1 MVDNLTKAKSI
12 KNSIE
17 TERSRVVSIW
27 QLVAQILGIPNNIL
41 FSTQPGG
48 FGYAEAMT
56 LDYNTYDPSCRRGL
70 TTLSDFYANLIF
82 PTKDPFGIGIPSSLS
97 NATEYKE
104 IQDWYSDQTRRVITA
119 LHNGKSGFLENKQSF
134 YFDLSAFGTSA
145 LATFE
150 QDDDECPFLVQNY
163 GIDNLGIMEGKNSQ
177 PEASLLAYNWFAPQI
192 VEFFAPNGKEDKN
205 YENIPLEIR
214 EMYEKGEW
222 TSRKVCYCIVQKNPD
237 YKKTAKLGINKS
249 EYKGDWFFDT
259 SNEVIKTEYFEEQP
273 TAVARYS
280 RIRGETYGRSDFT
293 NFINT
298 IVAINGL
305 IYLAY
310 KAVGKMA
317 DPAIGIYDNALASDN
332 EFNTDMGEI
341 IMLDSQFDSGKTP
354 VVPIQDI
361 GNIEPLVNF
370 LLTYLQQN
378 FEKAIKLDL
387 IAEIVQTQ
395 NMTATEFVS
404 RLAIRAEILS
414 GFIMRHISQIQSFYI
429 RVVNICARREGFLDW
444 ENAPKAVKDLY
455 TNGDK
460 WYEIN
465 YNTGINNI
473 LNAAKL
479 KEYSDNLNMIV
490 ASSQIDTSL
499 IPDVDLFDSL
509 KEVIS
514 KTIMEKALPNK
525 TIHNEN
531 RKKMQQQQQQIMQI
545 QAAQG
550 QSVANKNNA
559 DAASK

>member
-1 MVDNLTKAKSI
+1 MADDLTKLKAI

-17 TERSRVVSIW
+17 TERGRVVAIW
-27 QLVAQILGIPNNIL
+27 QMVAQILGIPNNIL
-41 FSTQPGG
+41 FSTQPGA
-48 FGYAEAMT
+48 FGYAETMT

-70 TTLSDFYANLIF
+70 TTLSDYYANLIF
-82 PTKDPFGIGIPSSLS
+82 PTKAPFSINAPSSLAAS
-97 NATEYKE
+97 KDYTNIQAWYTE
-104 IQDWYSDQTRRVITA
+104 QTNRILNA

-134 YFDLSAFGTSA
+134 YFDLDAFGTSG

-150 QDDDECPFLVQNY
+150 QDDDDCPFLVQNY

-177 PEASLLAYNWFAPQI
+177 PEAILLAYSWFPQQI
-192 VEFFAPNGKEDKN
+192 VDFFAPNGKDDKGYN
-205 YENIPLEIR
+205 DIPEEIR
-214 EMYEKGEW
+214 TTYEKGEW
-222 TSRKVCYCIVQKNPD
+222 NLRKVCYCIVQRNPD
-237 YKKTAKLGINKS
+237 YSKKAKLGKNS
-249 EYKGDWFFDT
+249 YEYIGSWFFDI
-259 SNEVIKTEYFEEQP
+259 SNKVIKTEYYEEQP
-273 TAVARYS
+273 VAVARFS

-317 DPAIGIYDNALASDN
+317 DPAIGIYDTALASDA
-332 EFNTDMGEI
+332 EFNTDMGAI
-341 IMLDSQFDSGKTP
+341 VMLDAQFASGKTP

-387 IAEIVQTQ
+387 IAEIVQTE

-429 RVVNICARREGFLDW
+429 RVVNICGRREGFLDW
-444 ENAPKAVKDLY
+444 DNAPNEIKKLRDEG
-455 TNGDK
+455 NK
-460 WYEIN
+460 WYEVN

-473 LNAAKL
+473 LNSSKL

-490 ASSQIDTSL
+490 ASAQIDPS
-499 IPDVDLFDSL
+499 IQPDIDLFDSL

-514 KTIMEKALPNK
+514 NTIMQKALPNK

-531 RKKMQQQQQQIMQI
+531 REKMKQQQQQMLQI

-550 QSVANKNNA
+550 QSIANKNNA
-559 DAASK
+559 QANA